1 MTIKIQSTFSGY
13 GGGACTLFSLYDTDT
28 NVLAIGVQAEFRK
41 ERRKDCIVITND
53 PDIDRD
59 RLFTDDDIKAAISAF
74 YALQQGVASNGKGS
88 RLGFS
93 ETAARSNPT
102 SSIEKDGIDVNG
114 PRYRISENVTCGQM
128 AALAT
133 CLHAIK
139 AGKVDQM
146 LGMADELSMLMM
158 GGDSNKNDMD
168 DEVERFRRGEVISI

>member
-53 PDIDRD
+53 HDIDRD
-59 RLFTDDDIKAAISAF
+59 TLFTDDDIKAAISAF
-74 YALQQGVASNGKGS
+74 YALQQGVASDGKGA
-88 RLGFS
+88 RLVFS
-93 ETAARSNPT
+93 ERAARSNPA

-139 AGKVDQM
+139 AGKVEQM
-146 LGMADELSMLMM
+146 LGMAGELAKLT
-158 GGDSNKNDMD
+158 GGDSNKTDMD